1 MIPDGFGTFTGF
13 SGLATDGRFTSF
25 IGTGSAQAGIYRCDS
40 AIPVDPCQPVADL
53 NTLIPDGLGTFTGFT
68 SVSASFGHTAF
79 LGQGNAGQAGIY
91 LASTLAKV
99 IAVGDRLDGKTISAL
114 DLGPFALDGI
124 NLAFLANF
132 ADGSQGVYLVQVGT
146 YPFAGFFAPVDNP
159 PVFNQVKAG
168 QAVPVKFSLGGDRG
182 LDIFAAGYPKSAPIA
197 CQSTAL
203 VSGIEETL
211 TAGASGLSYD
221 PVSDHYT
228 YVWKTSKAW
237 AKSCRQLVV
246 KLNDGTL
253 QRANFTFR

>member
-1 MIPDGFGTFTGF
+1 M
-13 SGLATDGRFTSF
+13 
-25 IGTGSAQAGIYRCDS
+25 
-40 AIPVDPCQPVADL
+40 
-53 NTLIPDGLGTFTGFT
+53 
-68 SVSASFGHTAF
+68 SASFGHTAF